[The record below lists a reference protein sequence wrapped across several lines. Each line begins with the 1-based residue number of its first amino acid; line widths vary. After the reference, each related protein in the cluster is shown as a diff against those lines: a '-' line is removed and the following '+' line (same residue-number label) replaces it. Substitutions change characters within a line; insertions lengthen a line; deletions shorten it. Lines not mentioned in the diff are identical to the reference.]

1 MQHCCSCC
9 AFQIDLSGDVG
20 DAVPYKKLTQD
31 SLNVGAGFLESPCLT
46 KYIRLLDSIGGAVLE
61 NIITSKDNPVI
72 KLYQKLS
79 SSKKERLQ
87 YGLFVLEGVR
97 IVEDAIRE
105 NADISHLIFTKNTF
119 DKLGAD
125 WVQADLRDAKILV
138 ISNELGN
145 RIASTESTQGVFAI
159 CRIPVQK
166 RLNFADNGRYVVLY
180 GLQDPGNAGMIIRT
194 ADALGIDGII
204 LSGTCELY
212 SPKVIRS
219 TMGSVFR
226 MDIMTENDTDRLFE
240 MLAES
245 GVESSAAVIDKDA
258 VKVTDC
264 HFEGRQAV
272 FIGNEG
278 NGLPHEVSQRCTRR
292 ITIPMNGNINSLNA
306 AMAAGILMWE
316 LKK

>member
-1 MQHCCSCC
+1 M
-9 AFQIDLSGDVG
+9 
-20 DAVPYKKLTQD
+20 
-31 SLNVGAGFLESPCLT
+31 
-46 KYIRLLDSIGGAVLE
+46 E

-79 SSKKERLQ
+79 SSKKERLE
-87 YGLFVLEGVR
+87 YGLFVLEGAR
-97 IVEDAIRE
+97 IVEDALKE
-105 NADISHLIFTKNTF
+105 NGDITHIIITKQANEKF
-119 DKLGAD
+119 GCELF
-125 WVQADLRDAKILV
+125 QADLRNTKVIV

-145 RIASTESTQGVFAI
+145 KIASTGTTQGVFAI
-159 CRIPVQK
+159 CRIPEK
-166 RLNFADNGRYVVLY
+166 KKMTFCSDGRYIVLF

-204 LSGTCELY
+204 LSGSCDLY

-226 MDIMTENDTDRLFE
+226 TNILIENDTEKLFSMLFE
-240 MLAES
+240 NK
-245 GVESSAAVIDKDA
+245 VTTSAAVIDKDA
-258 VKVTDC
+258 FDVTKC
-264 HFEGRQAV
+264 TFEGLQAI

-278 NGLPHEVSQRCTRR
+278 NGLPKDIAERCDRR
-292 ITIPMNGNINSLNA
+292 ITIPMHGSINSLNA